1 MFSIFSLISEGNS
14 MEDNNK
20 FKEEI
25 WKIRDLIQKLEDI
38 KDEIIKYLN
47 SKKELDDST
56 KSMWI
61 SDAKEFY
68 YNTVSSW
75 EMLRAASEGKIKYL
89 DSAKNFLFG
98 AKSRLAQSM
107 SEIKYFKEKKASN
120 LISQA
125 NEAFEHCWDVISSKL
140 EKLTPEK
147 EIKKPIERIIKIS
160 DKEYQLPCSVCGKIA
175 FTIKIGTTQFDKEE
189 KVVYTGITHQST
201 ISLEHAEIIFDL
213 LEKEKIEEFH
223 NFMKNYR
230 RYEGMDA
237 YCPNCDKIYCWDHYN
252 AVEEF
257 DDGFYDC
264 TYGTC
269 PNGHRRIIDD

>member
-1 MFSIFSLISEGNS
+1 FRGKGNS
-14 MEDNNK
+14 MEENNK

-25 WKIRDLIQKLEDI
+25 WKIRDLIQKLEDV

-47 SKKELDDST
+47 SQKELDDST
-56 KSMWI
+56 KRMWI

-68 YNTVSSW
+68 YFTVSSW
-75 EMLRAASEGKIKYL
+75 EMLRAASEGKAKYL
-89 DSAKNFLFG
+89 DSSKNFLSG

-120 LISQA
+120 LILQA
-125 NEAFEHCWDVISSKL
+125 NEAFEKCWDAISSKL

-175 FTIKIGTTQFDKEE
+175 FAIKIGTTQFDKEE
-189 KVVYTGITHQST
+189 KLVYTGITHQST
-201 ISLEHAEIIFDL
+201 ISLEHAETIFDL
-213 LEKEKIEEFH
+213 LEKEKIGEFH
-223 NFMKNYR
+223 TFMKNHR

-237 YCPNCDKIYCWDHYN
+237 YCPKCEKIYCWDHYN